1 MCLHVSH
8 ICEGTSRD
16 QKRMSAPLKQK
27 LYLCGCWNQTAAR
40 VFNNSS
46 PYNFEFEKCHC
57 IDLSSINRLTLKMRN
72 LKPGIDLI
80 SVYTSNSVN
89 SGNQLQILVFRV
101 LIAF

>member
-1 MCLHVSH
+1 MWVL
-8 ICEGTSRD
+8 EAELWR
-16 QKRMSAPLKQK
+16 
-27 LYLCGCWNQTAAR
+27 AAR